1 MTATNFILA
10 KRRSGFPL
18 AEQTYAERP
27 TMGLT
32 SYVLDPTSGA
42 RPRRFLLQT
51 LLGLLAASAFVTSQ
65 PATAQGLPQ
74 SKAQPQ
80 PQAKSG
86 QPLVSPRPGST
97 VKAQFGDWK
106 HECSKPPGAR
116 LELCAITQDVTDES
130 NSDVGV
136 SVHVQKLPGGE
147 SLLRVI
153 APLGVLLTHNLAVR
167 VDGDNLGEAP
177 FLRCYVL
184 GCQAQ
189 IELDDKLRGK
199 LSSGK
204 TMLLVI
210 HRTAEQGVGIP
221 ISLNGFGQA
230 FAALK

>member
-1 MTATNFILA
+1 MTANTTDRRPAI
-10 KRRSGFPL
+10 RRSRL
-18 AEQTYAERP
+18 ATVLAG
-27 TMGLT
+27 GLVAST
-32 SYVLDPTSGA
+32 LISTAPPPGA
-42 RPRRFLLQT
+42 
-51 LLGLLAASAFVTSQ
+51 
-65 PATAQGLPQ
+65 AQGQP
-74 SKAQPQ
+74 KAKGNA
-80 PQAKSG
+80 PQA
-86 QPLVSPRPGST
+86 LVSPRPGST

-116 LELCAITQDVTDES
+116 SELCAITQDVTDES

-136 SVHVQKLPGGE
+136 SVHVQKIPGGE

-167 VDGDNLGEAP
+167 VDGDYLGEAP
-177 FLRCYVL
+177 FQRCYVL

-189 IELDDKLRGK
+189 IEIDEKLRARLAG
-199 LSSGK
+199 GK

-230 FAALK
+230 YAALK